1 MSGFGRGNPTWEGAA
16 MDLAGLKTYLDG
28 LGPTFTLVSTDAK
41 LPSVLQD
48 LLAAM
53 PGKAIALTPAQG
65 GIAIVGSVLTIT
77 ATSSDTWPVAGLGS
91 AKIVLSTAVLTVT
104 DAATPSAGATIDG
117 QLPLGAGASAG
128 VTVTPFQ
135 GSTTWTVA
143 LAGTTGSVTPTEL
156 IVLGTGTALPFTIPP
171 KLDLFTQIATVDP
184 KAFEIRF
191 TPAGGQPAAYR
202 FGVSVNGASWSLI
215 PKVIDF
221 TGMDLGALIG
231 GGGWAVTTIGHL
243 SVGNVPLDIGVQF
256 SNAPVWQAFV
266 RPTTGDTFPGIVEFA
281 DWIVSGS
288 GTGTSQ
294 GFANI
299 GLNPNAFDLA
309 LSRVTLSFDPTKAE
323 VKSLVI
329 ASELTIVGLVLDLG
343 LTLPDLTLTGT
354 LHDGKPVKVVDMLS
368 AADLPTASVPQSLTI
383 AEASFSAAPKAG
395 TYSVNVEV
403 DGIWTEGPV
412 KLETIKATVDYAK
425 IPGPPPSGQFSG
437 RFEAVI
443 GLGNVAEIDLVAEY
457 GGATAGWTF
466 SGGLVAG
473 TTVKMKDV
481 IDELDTTWGIGSVPG
496 PLESLALTALSVS
509 YQTGTKA
516 FSFNCAGGFT
526 VDTTDV
532 TVVFSIDLAPTPAKG
547 AGDGEI
553 AGTKGYTAKFGGSVS
568 FGGNTFDIVFD
579 TESSGTDIFV
589 ADYVHTGDPVAL
601 AALIADVST
610 TIADGIPA
618 GIEIDLKEV
627 KFVFLAQTSKPNLW
641 AFGLRLGSSF
651 ALNEIPVIG
660 SKLPP
665 DLTLSVDNLQILY
678 AAAAI
683 DDKQAGTINTIL
695 PKNVTPLP
703 AAGAGQGIAFEADLA
718 VGSFKKHLQAGVT
731 PPAKPKAAAALPAPA
746 GAALVATG
754 SNAPASGTDPIQWFD
769 LQKQIGVF
777 NFQRVGVGYVDNTLE
792 IALDASLAVGP
803 LAFSVDGLTVGSPLT
818 EFKPSFSFNGL
829 SLSFDKP
836 PIDVGG
842 SFLRATDTVNG
853 KDVTSFYGELNVQ
866 VSSFG
871 LKAVGGWT
879 PDTGSFFIYLSIDAP
894 IGGPPALFVTGIAGG
909 LGLNTSLTLPTV
921 DNVGTYIL
929 LPGSAPKPADSPRE
943 TIANVLTALRDTIH
957 PEVGQ
962 YWVAA
967 GISFTSFE
975 MIKARAVISVSFGVE
990 TQIGVVGTVA
1000 MTFPTG
1006 APNPVAY
1013 IEVDILASFTPST
1026 GLLSVDGRINPA
1038 SNLFAGFVKLSGGF
1052 AFYIW
1057 FSGPDSGN
1065 FVVTLGG
1072 YHPAF
1077 DKPPIYP
1084 VVPRLGLSFALG
1096 PFKVIGEAYFALT
1109 PGAFMAGLRIS
1120 ATWSLGPIKAWF
1132 DAGVDFLIAWAP
1144 FHYEADAFVGIG
1156 CSVDLG
1162 LFTINIHIGAD
1173 LYIWGPEFGGRA
1185 DVDLDVVSF
1194 SIEFGAA
1201 RQAPPPVGW
1210 QTFAEKF
1217 LPAPSDAPV
1226 KQASMLA
1233 AAVPGA
1239 EPSPRPILT
1248 NVLRATVEAGKLA
1261 NGDGTVDWIVDPDA
1275 FRILTASTIPANR
1288 ATWATSSTANPE
1300 LPNIVADYRRT
1311 DPAPAL
1317 LTPAAGLALRTTPP
1331 PPPPPS
1337 APPGMA
1343 LILSRDVEIAGPPEV
1358 WETDLHIGP
1367 MDESDVISTHAISLT
1382 KADARGNFTSYA
1394 TTFSVEPV
1402 LAPSSTA
1409 LWGKKKVKPKPNDD
1423 RLIDHTL
1430 TGFRI
1435 SAVPRTPASVSGIPL
1450 LELIFGAAYSVD
1462 YTAETA
1468 TVDTGSTVTSVAKD
1482 DDLTITVTGAVSETL
1497 PNKGFVL
1504 NAIGDAAVAARRA
1517 AILDD
1522 LVANHFGTTPSAKID
1537 VTLFATD
1544 TALTDWPRAAL
1555 LGAAA

>member
-1 MSGFGRGNPTWEGAA
+1 

-28 LGPTFTLVSTDAK
+28 LGPAFTLASGDAK
-41 LPSVLQD
+41 LPLVLQD
-48 LLAAM
+48 LLATM
-53 PGKAIALTPAQG
+53 PGKAIALTVQQG
-65 GIAIVGSVLTIT
+65 AVTIVGNVLTVT
-77 ATSSDTWPVAGLGS
+77 ATSTDTWPITGLGS
-91 AKIVLSTAVLTVT
+91 AKIALSTAVLTVT
-104 DAATPSAGATIDG
+104 DAATPSANATLGG
-117 QLPLGAGASAG
+117 QLPLGAGASVG
-128 VTVTPFQ
+128 VTTTPFQ
-135 GSTTWTVA
+135 GSSTWTVA
-143 LAGTTGSVTPTEL
+143 LTGTTGSVTPTEL
-156 IVLGTGTALPFTIPP
+156 IMLGTGTTLPFTIPP
-171 KLDLFTQIATVDP
+171 KLDLFTQVATVDP

-202 FGVSVNGASWSLI
+202 FGVSVTGATWTLI
-215 PKVIDF
+215 PNIIDF
-221 TGMDLGALIG
+221 NGMDLAALIG

-256 SNAPVWQAFV
+256 SNGPVWQAFV
-266 RPTTGDTFPGIVEFA
+266 QPTTGDTFPGIVEFA
-281 DWIVSGS
+281 NWIVSGS
-288 GTGTSQ
+288 GQGASQ
-294 GFANI
+294 GFADI
-299 GLNPNAFDLA
+299 GLSPGAFDLA
-309 LSRVTLSFDPTKAE
+309 LSRVTLSFDPAKAE

-343 LTLPDLTLTGT
+343 LILPDLTLTGN
-354 LHDGKPVKVVDMLS
+354 LHDGNPVKVVDMLTS
-368 AADLPTASVPQSLTI
+368 AGLSTASVPQSLTI
-383 AEASFSAAPKAG
+383 AEASFSAAPKDG
-395 TYSVNVEV
+395 IYSVNVEV

-412 KLETIKATVDYAK
+412 KLETIKASVDYAK
-425 IPGPPPSGQFSG
+425 VTGASSQSPFTG

-443 GLGNVAEIDLVAEY
+443 GLGDVAEIDLVAEY
-457 GGATAGWTF
+457 AGATAGWTF
-466 SGGLVAG
+466 SGGLLAG
-473 TTVKMKDV
+473 TTVKMTDV
-481 IDELDTTWGIGSVPG
+481 INELGTTWGIGSVPG
-496 PLESLALTALSVS
+496 PLESLTLTALSVS
-509 YQTGTKA
+509 YQTGTKT
-516 FSFNCAGGFT
+516 FSFNCEGGFK
-526 VDTTDV
+526 VDQTDV
-532 TVVFSIDLAPTPAKG
+532 KVVFSIDLAPTPAKG

-568 FGGNTFDIVFD
+568 FGGNTFEIVFS
-579 TESSGTDIFV
+579 TESTGTDIFV
-589 ADYVHTGDPVAL
+589 ADYVHTGKPVAL
-601 AALIADVST
+601 AALIADVSA
-610 TIADGIPA
+610 TIAAGIPQ
-618 GIEIDLKEV
+618 GIEIDLQEV
-627 KFVFLAQTSKPNLW
+627 KFVFLAQTGKPNLW

-651 ALNEIPVIG
+651 ALNDIPVIG

-665 DLTLSVDNLQILY
+665 DLQLSVDKLQILY
-678 AAAAI
+678 AAAVI
-683 DDKQAGTINTIL
+683 DDTQAGTINAIL

-703 AAGAGQGIAFEADLA
+703 AAGAGQGIAFEADLT

-731 PPAKPKAAAALPAPA
+731 PPTKTATALPAAARRRVAAVPA
-746 GAALVATG
+746 AAG
-754 SNAPASGTDPIQWFD
+754 SNTPASGTDPIQWFD

-777 NFQRVGVGYVDNTLE
+777 NFQRVGVGYVDNELE

-803 LAFSVDGLTVGSPLT
+803 LAFSVEGLAVHSPLDA
-818 EFKPSFSFNGL
+818 FVPSFSFNGL

-842 SFLRATDTVNG
+842 SFLSVTDTVDG
-853 KDVTSFYGELNVQ
+853 SKVTSFYGQLNVQ

-894 IGGPPALFVTGIAGG
+894 IGGPPALFVTGVAGG

-975 MIKARAVISVSFGVE
+975 MIKARAVISVAFGVE

-1057 FSGPDSGN
+1057 FSGPNSGN

-1210 QTFAEKF
+1210 QTFSEKF

-1226 KQASMLA
+1226 QKVAMLA
-1233 AAVPGA
+1233 ALPGGA
-1239 EPSPRPILT
+1239 APPPPKPIS
-1248 NVLRATVEAGKLA
+1248 NVIRATVEAGKLA
-1261 NGDGTVDWIVDPDA
+1261 DGGGAVNWIVDPDA
-1275 FRILTASTIPANR
+1275 FRILTASTVPANR
-1288 ATWATSSTANPE
+1288 ATWATDPKTDQE
-1300 LPNIVADYRRT
+1300 LPNILADYRRT
-1311 DPAPAL
+1311 DPVPAL
-1317 LTPAAGLALRTTPP
+1317 LTPAEGLALRTAPP

-1337 APPGMA
+1337 APAGMA
-1343 LILSRDVEIAGPPEV
+1343 LILSRNVETADPPAV
-1358 WETDLHIGP
+1358 WEPDLHIGP

-1382 KADARGNFTSYA
+1382 KADAKGDFTDYVA
-1394 TTFSVEPV
+1394 TFSVEPV

-1409 LWGKKKVKPKPNDD
+1409 LWGKKKQKPAANDK
-1423 RLIDHTL
+1423 RLIEHTL

-1435 SAVPRTPASVSGIPL
+1435 SAVPRTPARVSGIPL
-1450 LELIFGAAYSVD
+1450 LQLIYGAAKSVD

-1468 TVDTGSTVTSVAKD
+1468 TVDSRYTVTSAKVD
-1482 DDLTITVTGAVSETL
+1482 DDLTITIKGLVSETL
-1497 PNKGFVL
+1497 PNNDFVL
-1504 NAIGDAAVAARRA
+1504 NSIGDVAVAARRA
-1517 AILDD
+1517 TILDD
-1522 LVANHFGTTPSAKID
+1522 LVANGFRTTPSAKID
-1537 VTLFATD
+1537 VTLFATA

-1555 LGAAA
+1555 LGAAP

>member
-1 MSGFGRGNPTWEGAA
+1 

-28 LGPTFTLVSTDAK
+28 LGPTFTLASSDAN
-41 LPSVLQD
+41 LPSVLQN
-48 LLAAM
+48 LLGTM
-53 PGKAIALTPAQG
+53 PGKAIALAPQG
-65 GIAIVGSVLTIT
+65 AITITGSVLTIT
-77 ATSSDTWPVAGLGS
+77 ATSTDTWPVTGLGS

-104 DAATPSAGATIDG
+104 DAVTPSANATLGG

-135 GSTTWTVA
+135 ASSTWTVA
-143 LAGTTGSVTPTEL
+143 LTGTTGSVTPTEL
-156 IVLGTGTALPFTIPP
+156 IVLGTGTTLPFTIPP
-171 KLDLFTQIATVDP
+171 KLDLFTQVATVDP

-202 FGVSVNGASWSLI
+202 FGVSVNGATWTLI
-215 PKVIDF
+215 PNIIDF
-221 TGMDLGALIG
+221 NGMDLAALIG

-256 SNAPVWQAFV
+256 SNGPVWQAFV
-266 RPTTGDTFPGIVEFA
+266 QPTTGDTFPGIVEFA
-281 DWIVSGS
+281 NWIVSGS
-288 GTGTSQ
+288 GSGTSQ
-294 GFANI
+294 GFADI
-299 GLNPNAFDLA
+299 GLNPQAFDLA
-309 LSRVTLSFDPTKAE
+309 LSRVTLSFDPAKAE
-323 VKSLVI
+323 VKSLLI
-329 ASELTIVGLVLDLG
+329 ASELTIVGLILDLG
-343 LTLPDLTLTGT
+343 LILPDLTLTGN
-354 LHDGKPVKVVDMLS
+354 LHDGQPVKVVDMLT
-368 AADLPTASVPQSLTI
+368 AADLSTASVPQSLTI
-383 AEASFSAAPKAG
+383 AEASFSAAPKDG
-395 TYSVNVEV
+395 KYSVNVEV

-412 KLETIKATVDYAK
+412 KLETIKASVNYAK
-425 IPGPPPSGQFSG
+425 VTGASSQSPFTG

-443 GLGNVAEIDLVAEY
+443 GLGDVAEIDLVAEY
-457 GGATAGWTF
+457 AGATEGWTF
-466 SGGLVAG
+466 SGGLLAG
-473 TTVKMKDV
+473 TTVKMSDV
-481 IDELDTTWGIGSVPG
+481 INELGSTWGIGTVPG
-496 PLESLALTALSVS
+496 PLESLTLTALSVS
-509 YQTGTKA
+509 YQTGTKT
-516 FSFNCAGGFT
+516 FSFNCEGGFT
-526 VDTTDV
+526 VDQTDV
-532 TVVFSIDLAPTPAKG
+532 KVVFSIDLAPTPAKG

-568 FGGNTFDIVFD
+568 FGGNTFEIVFD
-579 TESSGTDIFV
+579 TESTGTDIFV
-589 ADYVHTGDPVAL
+589 ADYLRTGDPVAL
-601 AALIADVST
+601 AALIADVSA
-610 TIADGIPA
+610 TIAAGIPK
-618 GIEIDLKEV
+618 GIKIDLQEV
-627 KFVFLAQTSKPNLW
+627 KFVFLAQTGKPNLW

-665 DLTLSVDNLQILY
+665 DLTLSVEKLQILY
-678 AAAAI
+678 ASAVI
-683 DDKQAGTINTIL
+683 GDTQAGTINAIL

-703 AAGAGQGIAFEADLA
+703 AAGAGQGIAFEADLT

-731 PPAKPKAAAALPAPA
+731 PPAKTAAALPAPA
-746 GAALVATG
+746 RRRAAAVPAAAG
-754 SNAPASGTDPIQWFD
+754 SNTPASGSDPIQWFN

-777 NFQRVGVGYVDNTLE
+777 NFQRVGVGYVDNMLE

-818 EFKPSFSFNGL
+818 EFKPQFSFNGL

-842 SFLRATDTVNG
+842 SFLRATDIVDN
-853 KDVTSFYGELNVQ
+853 KPVTSFYGQLNVQ

-975 MIKARAVISVSFGVE
+975 MIKARAVISVAFGVE

-1057 FSGPDSGN
+1057 FSGPNSGN

-1084 VVPRLGLSFALG
+1084 VVPRLGMNFALG

-1109 PGAFMAGLRIS
+1109 PGAFMAGIRIS
-1120 ATWSLGPIKAWF
+1120 ATWALGPIKAWF

-1173 LYIWGPEFGGRA
+1173 LFIWGPEFGGRA
-1185 DVDLDVVSF
+1185 DIDLDVVSF

-1210 QTFAEKF
+1210 QTFSEKF

-1226 KQASMLA
+1226 QQAAMLA
-1233 AAVPGA
+1233 ALPGA
-1239 EPSPRPILT
+1239 APPTKLIT
-1248 NVLRATVEAGKLA
+1248 NIIRATVEAGKLA
-1261 NGDGTVDWIVDPDA
+1261 DGGGAVNWIVDPDA
-1275 FRILTASTIPANR
+1275 FRILTASTVPANR
-1288 ATWATSSTANPE
+1288 ATWATDPTTDQE
-1300 LPNIVADYRRT
+1300 LPNILADYTRT
-1311 DPAPAL
+1311 DPVPAL
-1317 LTPAAGLALRTTPP
+1317 LTPAVGLALRTAAP

-1337 APPGMA
+1337 APPGMV
-1343 LILSRDVEIAGPPEV
+1343 LILSRNVETADPPAV
-1358 WETDLHIGP
+1358 WEPDLHVGP
-1367 MDESDVISTHAISLT
+1367 MDESDVISTHAIALT
-1382 KADARGNFTSYA
+1382 KADASGSFTDYV

-1409 LWGKKKVKPKPNDD
+1409 LWGKKKQKPAANDK
-1423 RLIDHTL
+1423 RLIEHTL

-1435 SAVPRTPASVSGIPL
+1435 SAVPRTPAQVSGIPL
-1450 LELIFGAAYSVD
+1450 LELIYGSSYSVD

-1468 TVDTGSTVTSVAKD
+1468 TVDTSSTVTSAID
-1482 DDLTITVTGAVSETL
+1482 DDDFTITVTGAVSANL
-1497 PNKGFVL
+1497 PNTDFVL
-1504 NAIGDAAVAARRA
+1504 NAIGDVNVAARRA
-1517 AILDD
+1517 TILDN
-1522 LVANHFGTTPSAKID
+1522 LVANGFATTPSAKIN
-1537 VTLFATD
+1537 VTLFATA
-1544 TALTDWPRAAL
+1544 TALTDWPRAAV
-1555 LGAAA
+1555 LGAAP

>member
-1 MSGFGRGNPTWEGAA
+1 

-28 LGPTFTLVSTDAK
+28 LGPTFTLASSDAN
-41 LPSVLQD
+41 LPPVLQD
-48 LLAAM
+48 LLGTM
-53 PGKAIALTPAQG
+53 PGKAIALTPQG
-65 GIAIVGSVLTIT
+65 AITITGNVLTIA
-77 ATSSDTWPVAGLGS
+77 ATSTDTWPVTGLGS

-104 DAATPSAGATIDG
+104 DAATPSANATLGG
-117 QLPLGAGASAG
+117 QLPVGAGASAG

-135 GSTTWTVA
+135 GSSTWTVA
-143 LAGTTGSVTPTEL
+143 LTGTTGSVTPTEL
-156 IVLGTGTALPFTIPP
+156 IVLGTGTTLPFTIPP
-171 KLDLFTQIATVDP
+171 KLDLFTQVATVDP

-191 TPAGGQPAAYR
+191 TPEGGQPAAYR
-202 FGVSVNGASWSLI
+202 FGVSVNGATWTLI
-215 PKVIDF
+215 PNVIDF
-221 TGMDLGALIG
+221 DGMDLAALIG
-231 GGGWAVTTIGHL
+231 GDGWAVTTIGHL

-256 SNAPVWQAFV
+256 SNGPVWQAFV
-266 RPTTGDTFPGIVEFA
+266 QPTTGDTFPGIVDFA
-281 DWIVSGS
+281 NWIVSGS
-288 GTGTSQ
+288 GSGTSQ
-294 GFANI
+294 GFADI
-299 GLNPNAFDLA
+299 GLNPQAFDLA
-309 LSRVTLSFDPTKAE
+309 LSRVVLSFDPAKAQ
-323 VKSLVI
+323 VQSLLI

-343 LTLPDLTLTGT
+343 LILPDLTLTGT
-354 LHDGKPVKVVDMLS
+354 LHDGKPVKVVDMLTS
-368 AADLPTASVPQSLTI
+368 AGLSTASVPQSLTI
-383 AEASFSAAPKAG
+383 AEASFSAAPKDG
-395 TYSVNVEV
+395 KYSVNVEV

-412 KLETIKATVDYAK
+412 TLETIKASVDYAK
-425 IPGPPPSGQFSG
+425 VTGASSQSPFTG

-443 GLGNVAEIDLVAEY
+443 GLGNVAEIDLAAEY
-457 GGATAGWTF
+457 AGATAGWTF
-466 SGGLVAG
+466 SGGLLAG
-473 TTVKMKDV
+473 TTVKMSDV
-481 IDELDTTWGIGSVPG
+481 INELGTTWGIGTVPG
-496 PLESLALTALSVS
+496 PLESLTLTALSVS
-509 YQTGTKA
+509 YQTGTKT
-516 FSFNCAGGFT
+516 FSFNCEGGFT
-526 VDTTDV
+526 VDKTDV
-532 TVVFSIDLAPTPAKG
+532 KVVFSIDLAPTQGKS

-553 AGTKGYTAKFGGSVS
+553 VGTKGYTAKFGGSVS

-579 TESSGTDIFV
+579 TESTGTDIFV
-589 ADYVHTGDPVAL
+589 ADYLRTGDPVAL

-610 TIADGIPA
+610 SIAASIPA
-618 GIEIDLKEV
+618 GIKIDLQEV
-627 KFVFLAQTSKPNLW
+627 KFVFLAQTGKPNLW
-641 AFGLRLGSSF
+641 AFGLRLGTSF

-665 DLTLSVDNLQILY
+665 DLTLSVEKLQILY
-678 AAAAI
+678 ASAVI
-683 DDKQAGTINTIL
+683 GDTQAGTINAIL

-703 AAGAGQGIAFEADLA
+703 AAGAGQGIAFEADLT
-718 VGSFKKHLQAGVT
+718 VGSFTKHLQAGVT
-731 PPAKPKAAAALPAPA
+731 PPAKIAAALAAPA
-746 GAALVATG
+746 RRRAAAVPAAAG
-754 SNAPASGTDPIQWFD
+754 SNTPASGSDPIQWFD

-777 NFQRVGVGYVDNTLE
+777 NFQRVGVGYVNNELE

-853 KDVTSFYGELNVQ
+853 KDVTSFYGQLNVQ

-1084 VVPRLGLSFALG
+1084 VVPRLGMNFALG

-1109 PGAFMAGLRIS
+1109 PGAFMAGIRIS
-1120 ATWSLGPIKAWF
+1120 ATWALGPIKAWF

-1144 FHYEADAFVGIG
+1144 FHYEADASVGIG

-1185 DVDLDVVSF
+1185 DIDLDVVSF

-1210 QTFAEKF
+1210 QTFSEKF

-1226 KQASMLA
+1226 QQAAML

-1239 EPSPRPILT
+1239 APPQKLIT
-1248 NVLRATVEAGKLA
+1248 NVIRATVEAGKLA
-1261 NGDGTVDWIVDPDA
+1261 DGGGTVNWIVDPDA
-1275 FRILTASTIPANR
+1275 FRILTASTVPANH
-1288 ATWATSSTANPE
+1288 ATWATDPTTDQE
-1300 LPNIVADYRRT
+1300 LPNILADYTRT
-1311 DPAPAL
+1311 DPVPAL
-1317 LTPAAGLALRTTPP
+1317 LTPAEGLALRTTPP

-1337 APPGMA
+1337 APPGMV
-1343 LILSRDVEIAGPPEV
+1343 LILSRDVKTADPPAV
-1358 WETDLHIGP
+1358 WEPDLHIGP
-1367 MDESDVISTHAISLT
+1367 MDESDVISTHAIALT
-1382 KADARGNFTSYA
+1382 KADATGKFTDYV

-1409 LWGKKKVKPKPNDD
+1409 LWGKKQQKPTANDK
-1423 RLIDHTL
+1423 RLIEHTL

-1435 SAVPRTPASVSGIPL
+1435 SAVPRTPAQVSGIPL
-1450 LELIFGAAYSVD
+1450 LQLMYGQAYSVD

-1468 TVDTGSTVTSVAKD
+1468 TVDTSSTVTSVID
-1482 DDLTITVTGAVSETL
+1482 DDDFTITVTGAISATL
-1497 PNKGFVL
+1497 PNTDFVL
-1504 NAIGDAAVAARRA
+1504 NAIGDTNVAARRA
-1517 AILDD
+1517 TILDN
-1522 LVANHFGTTPSAKID
+1522 LVANGFATTPSAKIN
-1537 VTLFATD
+1537 VTLFATA
-1544 TALTDWPRAAL
+1544 TALTDWPRAAV
-1555 LGAAA
+1555 LGAAP